1 MEHRFLWEELR
12 AQRGMETES
21 PFRRPLQKSKKDGLS
36 GPLDR
41 IVLVGIWR
49 EVIGFK
55 VYLEGRA
62 DSNCL

>member
-1 MEHRFLWEELR
+1 
-12 AQRGMETES
+12 METES
-21 PFRRPLQKSKKDGLS
+21 PLQKSKKGGLS

-55 VYLEGRA
+55 VYLEGSA
-62 DSNCL
+62 GSKLLINYT